1 MVAQALRKGKDIDF
15 NSMMLVSIKLPKNA
29 TAEHDRNQPILNLA
43 LHLLLAPK
51 LSNSPLGRP
60 LSPTGPPGLKYGP
73 NGAPKPV
80 ENSSCAA

>member
-1 MVAQALRKGKDIDF
+1 MMNYLYIYGKKTFIQ
-15 NSMMLVSIKLPKNA
+15 LQEKLGS
-29 TAEHDRNQPILNLA
+29 DRNQPILNLA

-80 ENSSCAA
+80 ENSPCAA